1 MTLAKEPKNHD
12 DLYNPFWK
20 TLRKTYPELE
30 SRFGKPCKIEYGHE
44 PPKLQLENE
53 LKDDQKLL
61 AAQNQIEKKT
71 SHKSLKRTMP
81 QQQSSVPFSVEVIGN
96 LLRKP
101 ISFIRDDVFT
111 HGFTD
116 AIYYASS
123 DGERAIRNR
132 IYTKALD
139 DLKLAKDDDNVR
151 LHVVAHSLGATVM
164 FDFLYGLFAPDENYP
179 EDKDNKEL
187 SHKPD
192 FFRENINK
200 EGMEQY
206 AECYDSWRK
215 RSKVGTL
222 KLASFSTFGGQLP
235 FFLMRKQKLVDML
248 HNKESLD
255 VSVIG
260 VAPHS
265 KAIWK
270 VFYDVN
276 DILGYPV
283 KGLFGDP
290 PSIQEFHIGTTWKI
304 FKAHDWYWKDKKVI
318 SEIGK
323 LLRET
328 SR

>member
-1 MTLAKEPKNHD
+1 MTLAKEPKTHD
-12 DLYNPFWK
+12 DLYDPFLK
-20 TLRKTYPELE
+20 ALYKKSPELK

-44 PPKLQLENE
+44 PPKGTLR
-53 LKDDQKLL
+53 DDQKLL
-61 AAQNQIEKKT
+61 AAQNQIEEKI
-71 SHKSLKRTMP
+71 SHKSLKQTMP
-81 QQQSSVPFSVEVIGN
+81 QQFSVVPFYVEVIGN

-101 ISFIRDDVFT
+101 ISFVRDDVFT

-116 AIYYASS
+116 AIYYAST
-123 DGERAIRNR
+123 DGERAVRNS
-132 IYTKALD
+132 IYTKVLGE
-139 DLKLAKDDDNVR
+139 LEEAKKDNDVR

-179 EDKDNKEL
+179 EDKDNEKL
-187 SHKPD
+187 NHKPD
-192 FFRENINK
+192 FFRENINDEK
-200 EGMEQY
+200 MGHY
-206 AECYDSWRK
+206 AECYDYWRQ
-215 RSKVGTL
+215 RSTCPNKKGTL

-260 VAPHS
+260 VEPNNSAM
-265 KAIWK
+265 WK

-283 KGLFGDP
+283 KGLFGNP
-290 PSIQEFHIGTTWKI
+290 VAIQEFHIGTTWNI
-304 FKAHDWYWKDKKVI
+304 FKAHDWYWKHPKVI

-323 LLRET
+323 LLRDA